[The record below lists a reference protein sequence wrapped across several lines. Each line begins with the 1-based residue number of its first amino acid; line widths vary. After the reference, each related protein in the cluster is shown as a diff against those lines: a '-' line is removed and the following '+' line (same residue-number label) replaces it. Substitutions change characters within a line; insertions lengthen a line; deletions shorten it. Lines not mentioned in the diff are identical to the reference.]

1 MSKSLLRVALLG
13 GLGLTLAACQ
23 DTTLRR
29 QAPESAPILQGPAV
43 SGNGTPLDTAF
54 VCVRD
59 RMAERRMPQLAVGVG
74 EVRDFTGKSSINE
87 GATITQ
93 GGALMVMSAL
103 GKLGR
108 NIRIHERF
116 DPRVGELELIYTDR
130 RQLGDGRSHMVLEG
144 NRLRPVP
151 WLPYMGGSILQSQYF
166 IVGGITEVNWSVQSG
181 GGGARINNAGLS
193 ARSFTMNIAA
203 DLRIVD
209 TRTLVVAHTVSL
221 QKQVVGHE
229 VNLDIFRFFG
239 SRLFDISA
247 GTRNLEPV
255 QLAVRATLEL
265 GVLELLSAVTGV
277 TLDGCLNEAVEAG
290 LVSRAYVPPA
300 IPDAPPA
307 PAALPQPELLPPAQT
322 PAPPRAVR
330 RQQPAAAPPR
340 AAAGND
346 APAGPVPLQPTGA
359 TRTTAPDATQRRPDS
374 ASRPPIPSWLE
385 GPQLPSTAPGTL
397 FAPNGNGGRNMPTP
411 ATVPVPSNAPAI
423 PPQLQDGNNP
433 SPGARLNI
441 LGFLAPAHFR
451 RAVEP
456 GPDAPRGGPGLG

>member
-1 MSKSLLRVALLG
+1 MSKSLFRAALLG
-13 GLGLTLAACQ
+13 GIGLTLAACQ

-59 RMAERRMPQLAVGVG
+59 RMAERRMAQLAVGVG

-130 RQLGDGRSHMVLEG
+130 RQLGDGRNHMVLEG

-151 WLPYMGGSILQSQYF
+151 WVPYMGGSILQSQYF

-181 GGGARINNAGLS
+181 GGGARINNAGIS

-265 GVLELLSAVTGV
+265 GVLELLSAVSGV

-290 LVSRAYVPPA
+290 LVSRAYVPPV
-300 IPDAPPA
+300 IPDAPIA
-307 PAALPQPELLPPAQT
+307 PPTPPQPEMMAPT
-322 PAPPRAVR
+322 PAPTPRPAR
-330 RQQPAAAPPR
+330 RQPVAARTPPA
-340 AAAGND
+340 GGE

-359 TRTTAPDATQRRPDS
+359 SRTTAPDATQRRPDS

-385 GPQLPSTAPGTL
+385 GPSLPSTAPGTL
-397 FAPNGNGGRNMPTP
+397 FAPNGNGNGGRNGP
-411 ATVPVPSNAPAI
+411 APAAVPVPSNAPVV
-423 PPQLQDGNNP
+423 PPQLQDGNSP

-441 LGFLAPAHFR
+441 LGFLAPPHFR

-456 GPDAPRGGPGLG
+456 GPAAARGTPELG